1 MPAPIKAVI
10 DKMFSFYKA
19 GIDLSGEK
27 CAVISCFGD
36 TDTSVVDG
44 MRIPFER
51 AATLLNWKMA
61 GEVYIPGVLN
71 IGDIDRTVGC
81 KQAAAFVLGFF
92 HCLQMKREI
101 SRRKNMPSRSKSRDG
116 MTIFTGVLHTSGG
129 LTGISTCSGSCGTPR
144 L

>member
-1 MPAPIKAVI
+1 MPAQIKAVI
-10 DKMFSFYKA
+10 DKMFSFYTA

-92 HCLQMKREI
+92 HCLQMK
-101 SRRKNMPSRSKSRDG
+101 
-116 MTIFTGVLHTSGG
+116 IFTGVLHTSGG